1 MYRSCKLIS
10 VHSTNFW
17 VLHFRDQFDT
27 LTTMT
32 AFIFLYKN
40 VIRLMQNNIY
50 EPVDSLFQLRV
61 P

>member
-32 AFIFLYKN
+32 VFIFLYKN

>member
-1 MYRSCKLIS
+1 MYRFCKLIS
-10 VHSTNFW
+10 VHSTTFW

-50 EPVDSLFQLRV
+50 EPADSLFQLRV

>member
-40 VIRLMQNNIY
+40 VIRLMQNNKY
-50 EPVDSLFQLRV
+50 EPADSLFQLRV

>member
-40 VIRLMQNNIY
+40 VSRLMQNNIY
-50 EPVDSLFQLRV
+50 EPADSLFQLRV

>member
-17 VLHFRDQFDT
+17 VLHFREQFDT

-50 EPVDSLFQLRV
+50 EPADSLFQLRV

>member
-1 MYRSCKLIS
+1 MYGSCKLIS

-32 AFIFLYKN
+32 AFIFYKN
-40 VIRLMQNNIY
+40 VIRLMQYNIY
-50 EPVDSLFQLRV
+50 EPADSLFQLQV

>member
-50 EPVDSLFQLRV
+50 EPADSLFQLQV